1 MILFEL
7 NDRNNCN
14 VRFLIFFFIHFVFN
28 THMTLYSFFV
38 QAIGFIPS
46 LISILSIQLKTR
58 KKILLLQLSCGIMW
72 VLHYYLL
79 GAYTAVLTNSI
90 GILRSTLSYF
100 NDRKWAKSIFYLY
113 LIITLS
119 VLSSIVT
126 WAGPRSILPSLSLI
140 ATAIGLWSHNL
151 TLTRILFTLQSPL
164 LLTYDIIVGS
174 WGSAIIEVIAFISFL
189 LALLRLDIIPYVRE
203 KRDSLEQD

>member
-1 MILFEL
+1 
-7 NDRNNCN
+7 
-14 VRFLIFFFIHFVFN
+14 
-28 THMTLYSFFV
+28 MTLYSFFV

-58 KKILLLQLSCGIMW
+58 KKILILQLSCGIMW

-113 LIITLS
+113 LIIALS

-126 WAGPRSILPSLSLI
+126 WAGVQSILPSLSLI

-203 KRDSLEQD
+203 KRDSPEQD